1 MPHCRKLSRV
11 SDHLG
16 NGRSAGE
23 SPRTLP
29 SLCHQPQAQ
38 AHDEPLVSL
47 VLAACLA
54 RKATSCYQL
63 CVWLFSYPVQTPIT
77 HSHLLL
83 PHQLSNPPTVP
94 CPPLTLSHSLLP
106 GQVCSPS
113 GYVTG
118 LSRYS
123 SADSSWVSM
132 SFPLITSVL
141 TPWYPPDLFSNFNSE

>member
-29 SLCHQPQAQ
+29 SLCHKPQ

-54 RKATSCYQL
+54 SKSYFLLPVVCLAVLLPSSNTNHTLTLTLTTSALKSPHSPLPPAHSEPQSTSWPGLKSLRIRHWLVQVQL
-63 CVWLFSYPVQTPIT
+63 SWLFLVFNVISPN
-77 HSHLLL
+77 HFSA
-83 PHQLSNPPTVP
+83 
-94 CPPLTLSHSLLP
+94 HSL
-106 GQVCSPS
+106 VS
-113 GYVTG
+113 
-118 LSRYS
+118 SR
-123 SADSSWVSM
+123 
-132 SFPLITSVL
+132 LIL
-141 TPWYPPDLFSNFNSE
+141 KFQL